1 MTVITY
7 SNARENFRS
16 IIDKVNEDSEPY
28 IITTKDNINAVLMSE
43 LDYNSMMET
52 LYLLS
57 NPSNAKNLSESMNQL
72 DQGKTIEVELDDQ
85 D

>member
-1 MTVITY
+1 MSVITY
-7 SNARENFRS
+7 SNARENFRT

-28 IITTKDNINAVLMSE
+28 IITTKDNINAVLISE
-43 LDYNSMMET
+43 SDYNSMMET

-57 NPSNAKNLSESMNQL
+57 NPSNAKHLTESIHQVN
-72 DQGKTIEVELDDQ
+72 QGKTIEVNLDDQ

>member
-43 LDYNSMMET
+43 SDYNSMMET

-57 NPSNAKNLSESMNQL
+57 NPSNAKHLSESMNQL